1 MEQPNYGTPVPPA
14 QRPTFLTVL
23 CILSWIWQGILAI
36 IIILGAL
43 AIGAL
48 TAGMNS
54 AEVQEGLAEMSAS
67 DPDAA
72 AAVSTVASAS
82 AGLLWAAV
90 IVGLVCVILSFV
102 GVLQMWKLKKSGFY
116 LYTAAFVISAIMSFV
131 GGEPSY
137 FGLVVG
143 AAFVAMYGMNLKY
156 MR

>member
-1 MEQPNYGTPVPPA
+1 MEQQNFGTPVPPA

-36 IIILGAL
+36 IILLGAL
-43 AIGAL
+43 AIGAI
-48 TAGMNS
+48 TAGYS
-54 AEVQEGLAEMSAS
+54 SDAVQNELAEMSAS

-72 AAVSTVASAS
+72 AAVSTVATTS

-90 IVGLVCVILSFV
+90 IIGFICVVLSFI

-116 LYTAAFVISAIMSFV
+116 IYTAAFVISAIMGFV

-137 FGLVVG
+137 FGLVIG
-143 AAFVAMYGMNLKY
+143 AAFVAMYAANLKY